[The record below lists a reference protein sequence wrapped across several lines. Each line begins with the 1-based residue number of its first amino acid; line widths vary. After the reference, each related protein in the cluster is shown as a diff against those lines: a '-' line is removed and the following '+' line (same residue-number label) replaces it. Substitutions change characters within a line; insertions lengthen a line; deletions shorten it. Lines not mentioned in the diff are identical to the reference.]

1 MRQSVKEFNIVM
13 GVLLG
18 ASIAYVLF
26 VIETQLK
33 GGQLFVGIFQ
43 IEIAHMYLPENGPIN
58 LGPVPTVFPN
68 YPVIVLIVMVVGNMI
83 LFLKN
88 RN

>member
-1 MRQSVKEFNIVM
+1 MRESVKEFNIVM

-26 VIETQLK
+26 VVGTQLR

-58 LGPVPTVFPN
+58 LGPVPTVIPN
-68 YPVIVLIVMVVGNMI
+68 LPVIILIIMVIGNI
-83 LFLKN
+83 VLFLRN